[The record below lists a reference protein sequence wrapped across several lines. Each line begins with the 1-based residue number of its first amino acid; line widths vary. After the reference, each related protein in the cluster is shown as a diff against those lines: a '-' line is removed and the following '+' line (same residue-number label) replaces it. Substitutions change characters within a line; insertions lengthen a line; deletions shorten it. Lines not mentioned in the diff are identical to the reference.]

1 MLLYLDEEKKEKML
15 IDNVEAY
22 KKYLEDRIAY
32 LNGAAQTRGLSLEEQ
47 REIEKD
53 MLIYN
58 KIIDAESQEMDSAK
72 HTL

>member
-22 KKYLEDRIAY
+22 KKYLEDRVTY
-32 LNGAAQTRGLSLEEQ
+32 LNGVAQTRGLSLEEQ
-47 REIEKD
+47 KEIERD
-53 MLIYN
+53 MSIYN
-58 KIIDAESQEMDSAK
+58 KIITAESQEMDSVK